1 MRWRAWPG
9 PGTVGFFFFFFVSSS
24 LVIYYLS
31 APSCAFFVDPRVFT
45 NANLRLKCC
54 PHQKTHLELVR
65 RVVSIL
71 QEESREEKISA
82 CQ

>member
-1 MRWRAWPG
+1 MEGVARAWHC
-9 PGTVGFFFFFFVSSS
+9 GFCV
-24 LVIYYLS
+24 VISGYLLS
-31 APSCAFFVDPRVFT
+31 ECSSCAFFVDPRVFT

-65 RVVSIL
+65 RVVSTL
-71 QEESREEKISA
+71 QEESRQEKISA